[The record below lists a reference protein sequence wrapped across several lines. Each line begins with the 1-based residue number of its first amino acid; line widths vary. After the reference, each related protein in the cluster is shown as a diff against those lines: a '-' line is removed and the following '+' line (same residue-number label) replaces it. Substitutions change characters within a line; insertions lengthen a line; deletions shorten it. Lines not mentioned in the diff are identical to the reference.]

1 MIKIKR
7 LTNEQLILFFYV
19 TISVITSLFFQ
30 NKYIAIAIGVIET
43 FILFFCAIFKT
54 TDKTILYLLFFQS
67 TVIENSLFALGTKD
81 VKIYHV
87 ASLPLVRVYHILFL
101 IILLLVKSLPCNKWD
116 KIKFSLKE
124 KHIRYII
131 LWICAF
137 CVSVITFF
145 LDDNK
150 VRSVWGLTRYI
161 IVDAYNTL
169 WLVGVFAIVYKN
181 LSIKEKFKKQ
191 LEILF
196 VGILKGSTISAVIL
210 VLLGNV
216 RILENGESMYLICP
230 LIFYW
235 APALLL
241 FYIKEKKIS
250 YVIYGII
257 AIILQIKYTVGIP
270 GTWWI
275 TTGVISLV
283 FVLKIFLNIPSAKKF
298 GQSFG
303 VVLFIGCIG
312 VLFTVLLFA
321 GEIAGSNNYV
331 MYKLSTVK
339 KIFLFTSDA
348 SVWLYNL
355 GKSVGTR
362 VEEFINVII
371 EYINKPMYLFTGKG
385 FGGTIQHYWGVFS
398 WDYENAFTEVQR
410 INGSYSNFHTGAVE
424 MMINFGISGFFFVVR
439 WIFEL
444 IGAAKEKKEN
454 PWIIIGTLYMLL
466 FFSCYWSMVICIA
479 MMSYGVYLNDSKE
492 I

>member
-303 VVLFIGCIG
+303 VV
-312 VLFTVLLFA
+312 
-321 GEIAGSNNYV
+321 
-331 MYKLSTVK
+331 
-339 KIFLFTSDA
+339 
-348 SVWLYNL
+348 
-355 GKSVGTR
+355 
-362 VEEFINVII
+362 
-371 EYINKPMYLFTGKG
+371 
-385 FGGTIQHYWGVFS
+385 
-398 WDYENAFTEVQR
+398 
-410 INGSYSNFHTGAVE
+410 
-424 MMINFGISGFFFVVR
+424 
-439 WIFEL
+439 
-444 IGAAKEKKEN
+444 
-454 PWIIIGTLYMLL
+454 
-466 FFSCYWSMVICIA
+466 
-479 MMSYGVYLNDSKE
+479 
-492 I
+492 